1 MIADGGVRAPVRVM
15 RVALLHYTLPP
26 VIGGVERV
34 VRDQASAL
42 RSLGH
47 EVMLF
52 DRSADAHIRFRD
64 WLEERGRPRPHS
76 FKADEGIRTPGF
88 LADEGVRTPF
98 QRVQRWIEQDDHH
111 PYFEPT
117 KEITRH
123 RHLLPHW
130 QQAGKLIFVTWR
142 LGDALPQEKLAELR
156 ELKLQWE
163 MNHPKPWS
171 EAEELER
178 HALFDAQVEA
188 WLNAGMGSCVLE
200 QPAVRQGLIDTLHHA
215 DGKDYDLLS
224 YVIMPNHVHLLFR
237 LRAGAELEEVIKAW
251 KSVSSR
257 RIAKVTGKKG
267 EWWQEGYRD
276 RLIRGQEHLENVLH
290 YIRRNPAEANL
301 KEGAFE
307 WWECGRP
314 RPHSFKADEGIRTP
328 GVVIVH
334 NVFTMPFDLE
344 WTREL
349 LELTRTRPDIRWINW
364 VHDVRWAEQVPQA
377 VQVAVSEH
385 RRLEYAKVTQEP
397 IHVIPNGV
405 DAAAVLGLTERVS
418 ALKLEHAGLVLLQ
431 PTRFVR
437 RKNIELG
444 LRVLAALP
452 EAVYVVTAAPDPH
465 QSDGMVYFAE
475 LVALAESL
483 GVRDQVQFLG
493 ESGTLSDDD
502 VRSLYQM
509 ADTLFFP
516 STQEGYGLPL
526 IEAALHG
533 VPVVCSDIPAH
544 REVAISATFFSL
556 EEPAELIAAKI
567 RENTAVQA
575 RQERRGVMRRLSWE
589 RIVRERLEPLLL
601 GASTP

>member
-1 MIADGGVRAPVRVM
+1 M

-34 VRDQASAL
+34 VCDQATAL

-47 EVMLF
+47 EVTLF
-52 DRSADAHIRFRD
+52 DRSAEARIRFRD
-64 WLEERGRPRPHS
+64 LIKREPAREPTA
-76 FKADEGIRTPGF
+76 ADEGI
-88 LADEGVRTPF
+88 RTPF
-98 QRVQRWIEQDDHH
+98 QRVQRWMEEDDHH

-130 QQAGKLIFVTWR
+130 QQAGKLVFVTWR
-142 LGDALPQEKLAELR
+142 LGDALPQEKLDELR
-156 ELKLQWE
+156 AKKLAWELA
-163 MNHPKPWS
+163 HPKPWS
-171 EAEELER
+171 VAAELEQ
-178 HALFDAQVEA
+178 HGLFDAQVEA
-188 WLNAGMGSCVLE
+188 WLNAGMGSCVLR
-200 QPAVRQGLIDTLHHA
+200 QPEARQGLIDTLHHA

-276 RLIRGQEHLENVLH
+276 RLVRGPEHLENVLH
-290 YIRRNPAEANL
+290 YIRRNPVEAKL
-301 KEGAFE
+301 REGSFV

-314 RPHSFKADEGIRTP
+314 RPHFFKADEGIRAP
-328 GVVIVH
+328 LAVIVH
-334 NVFTMPFDLE
+334 NVFAMPFDLD

-349 LELTRTRPDIRWINW
+349 LELTRTRSDIRWINW
-364 VHDVRWAEQVPQA
+364 VHDVRWSEQVPQA
-377 VQVAVSEH
+377 VHVAVSEH
-385 RRLEYAKVTQEP
+385 RRQEYAKITSEP

-418 ALKLEHAGLVLLQ
+418 ALKIENADLILLQ

-444 LRVLAALP
+444 LRVLAELP

-465 QSDGMVYFAE
+465 QKDGVKYFRE
-475 LVALAESL
+475 LKKLAKEL
-483 GVRDQVQFLG
+483 GVTNRVLFLG
-493 ESGTLSDDD
+493 EKTVLSNDD

-509 ADTLFFP
+509 TDALFFP
-516 STQEGYGLPL
+516 STAEGYGLPL

-533 VPVVCSDIPAH
+533 VPVFCSDIPAH
-544 REVAISATFFSL
+544 REVAVGAEFFAL
-556 EEPAELIAAKI
+556 DEALRLIAARI
-567 RENTAVQA
+567 REHPAVRQ
-575 RQERRGVMRRLSWE
+575 RQERRELMRRLSCE
-589 RIVRERLEPLLL
+589 GILRELLEPLLL
-601 GASTP
+601 PLGAP